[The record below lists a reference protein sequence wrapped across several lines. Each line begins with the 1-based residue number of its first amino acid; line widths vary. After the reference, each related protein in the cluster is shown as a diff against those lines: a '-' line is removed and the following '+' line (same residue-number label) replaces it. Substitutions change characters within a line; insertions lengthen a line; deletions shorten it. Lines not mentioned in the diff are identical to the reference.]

1 MGVVYRARD
10 RVLEREVALKL
21 IRPERAGDAE
31 TRQRFLRE
39 ARSAATLNHPGIATV
54 YEAGETPATEPGGA
68 SSLFIAEELVQGETL
83 AASIARGPLP
93 IGEVVRFGAQMAEA
107 LGEAHD
113 GGIVHR
119 DVKPSNL
126 MLTPDGQV
134 KILDFGVARQRQWQG
149 GLESGELDIA
159 TWSRTS
165 PGVLLGTPAYMPPEQ
180 IVGESV
186 DPRADVYAAG
196 CVLYELLAGRPPF
209 TGATTE
215 EVLRRCLTETPRPVR
230 ELRPGVPDAMAA
242 VVARALERDPRR
254 RYANGK
260 ELAEALRTSGTE
272 TVTTARRPV
281 LPRPRGRWR
290 SRVAAALLAAAA
302 LGAIAWLALGRASRP
317 ALAFNERDFV
327 LVADVV
333 NQTGEPVFDVALKS
347 ALETDLR
354 QSRYVNVLDAGQVR
368 NTLRMM
374 RLEPDTRIDREV
386 GRDLCRRSGAK
397 ALVVPRILSAGEAYQ
412 LQVALVEPATSRVVD
427 EVRVTALG
435 REEVLLTA
443 IDALTRGLRSRL
455 GESLASIALTD
466 PPFVQYTTSSLE
478 ALELLEAGSRA
489 WGAGDAA
496 GTERSFRQALQHDP
510 RFAAARG
517 SLGLLLIQFLDQPEE
532 GRRMLTQALEDAG
545 DVSQREHLHLQALH
559 KQFVT
564 EDLKGALDDYRFIA
578 DLYPDHFVPFNNSG
592 RILIGLGRFEEAK
605 AMFEQAHRI
614 DPRAPVPVWN
624 LWDLSVRRLLDPP
637 GAERFARTLMELL
650 PDNAYATHALA
661 WSLVAQRRFTEAE
674 ELMRTVLELEPT
686 DGFAQPSLGHL
697 LMRRGAAGEA
707 VDVYR
712 KALTDPPS
720 SLTPARED
728 HLTLCLGLALEIAG
742 RGAEAR
748 RVLLEGE
755 KASRE
760 RPPGAVPEPL
770 ERALRG
776 ALLAAAGQRDRAR
789 GLLSRASEHGETSPL
804 LHMSL
809 ARAWSILGDRPRA
822 ISHLDKAL
830 AGGYDDPYMIPIDP
844 PLAAVREDPAVDRM
858 APPGP
863 DT

>member
-281 LPRPRGRWR
+281 LDRCCLARG
-290 SRVAAALLAAAA
+290 
-302 LGAIAWLALGRASRP
+302 
-317 ALAFNERDFV
+317 
-327 LVADVV
+327 
-333 NQTGEPVFDVALKS
+333 
-347 ALETDLR
+347 
-354 QSRYVNVLDAGQVR
+354 
-368 NTLRMM
+368 
-374 RLEPDTRIDREV
+374 
-386 GRDLCRRSGAK
+386 
-397 ALVVPRILSAGEAYQ
+397 
-412 LQVALVEPATSRVVD
+412 
-427 EVRVTALG
+427 
-435 REEVLLTA
+435 
-443 IDALTRGLRSRL
+443 
-455 GESLASIALTD
+455 
-466 PPFVQYTTSSLE
+466 
-478 ALELLEAGSRA
+478 
-489 WGAGDAA
+489 GAGDRESPPPSWPRRLSAPSPGWLWGERPA
-496 GTERSFRQALQHDP
+496 PPSRSTRGTSSSWPTSSTRQESRSSTLP
-510 RFAAARG
+510 
-517 SLGLLLIQFLDQPEE
+517 S
-532 GRRMLTQALEDAG
+532 
-545 DVSQREHLHLQALH
+545 
-559 KQFVT
+559 
-564 EDLKGALDDYRFIA
+564 
-578 DLYPDHFVPFNNSG
+578 
-592 RILIGLGRFEEAK
+592 
-605 AMFEQAHRI
+605 
-614 DPRAPVPVWN
+614 RAPW
-624 LWDLSVRRLLDPP
+624 R
-637 GAERFARTLMELL
+637 
-650 PDNAYATHALA
+650 
-661 WSLVAQRRFTEAE
+661 
-674 ELMRTVLELEPT
+674 PT
-686 DGFAQPSLGHL
+686 S
-697 LMRRGAAGEA
+697 
-707 VDVYR
+707 
-712 KALTDPPS
+712 
-720 SLTPARED
+720 
-728 HLTLCLGLALEIAG
+728 
-742 RGAEAR
+742 
-748 RVLLEGE
+748 
-755 KASRE
+755 ASR
-760 RPPGAVPEPL
+760 A
-770 ERALRG
+770 
-776 ALLAAAGQRDRAR
+776 
-789 GLLSRASEHGETSPL
+789 T
-804 LHMSL
+804 
-809 ARAWSILGDRPRA
+809 
-822 ISHLDKAL
+822 
-830 AGGYDDPYMIPIDP
+830 
-844 PLAAVREDPAVDRM
+844 
-858 APPGP
+858 
-863 DT
+863 